1 VIRPV
6 EDKSALTVVI
16 VTIGMFLALNSL
28 AQFWFGT
35 DAKTVTKPF
44 SQTVWDI
51 GEVRLEARILGLA
64 VLLVVECLVLFVL
77 LQRTKLGLALR
88 AVSANVESSR
98 LVGINT
104 GVVLMAGWAAAAG
117 LGALG
122 GVAAISS
129 QDLDASLMQRLLVF
143 AFAATALGGFDSP
156 LGAVVGGLVVGI
168 ADSLTKEYLDVVAGH
183 TILQGIELVV
193 PFALIA
199 TVLLVRPTGLFGRR
213 VVERV

>member
-1 VIRPV
+1 MGNVLLEHR
-6 EDKSALTVVI
+6 VV
-16 VTIGMFLALNSL
+16 
-28 AQFWFGT
+28 
-35 DAKTVTKPF
+35 
-44 SQTVWDI
+44 
-51 GEVRLEARILGLA
+51 GLA
-64 VLLVVECLVLFVL
+64 ALLVVECLALFFL

-88 AVSANVESSR
+88 AVSSNVDSSR

-104 GVVLMAGWAAAAG
+104 GIVLMMGWAIAAG

-122 GVAAISS
+122 GVAAVTS

-156 LGAVVGGLVVGI
+156 LGAVVGGLLVGV

-199 TVLLVRPTGLFGRR
+199 VVLLVRPTGLFGRR